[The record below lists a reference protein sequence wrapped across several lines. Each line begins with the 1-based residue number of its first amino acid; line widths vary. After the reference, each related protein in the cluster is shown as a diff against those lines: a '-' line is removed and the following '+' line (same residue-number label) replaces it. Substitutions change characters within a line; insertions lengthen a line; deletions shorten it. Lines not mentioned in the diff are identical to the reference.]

1 MTIKKRD
8 ESGRIVAHEPTDKSR
23 TEVSALKSFGHTHD
37 EICTYFDID
46 EKTLAKYYKRELET
60 AIVRAN
66 AQVANKLFNKAV
78 NGDDLYAQIFWL
90 KTKARWRT
98 EERDEEDAEKRH
110 DELKEELRK
119 VRAELAEKN
128 KRDY

>member
-1 MTIKKRD
+1 MAIKERD
-8 ESGRIVAHEPTDKSR
+8 ESGRIVAHEPNDR
-23 TEVSALKSFGHTHD
+23 LRAEVSALKSFGHTHD
-37 EICTYFDID
+37 EIAVYFNID
-46 EKTLAKYYKRELET
+46 EKTLVKHYKRELET
-60 AIVRAN
+60 AVVRAN

-78 NGDDLYAQIFWL
+78 NGDDLSAQIFWL

-110 DELKEELRK
+110 DELREELRK